1 MVNAASRWYRTP
13 SPCCTSQHSTISL
26 RCCRCSWIGDATR
39 FCVTACV
46 QGWSCQPVLPGPLT
60 QARVCTC
67 VRTQYGQT
75 AHDISVEAGHV
86 GCIRV
91 LESSLKTLA
100 ETAQKFSAI
109 LENHRAA
116 VRKQNL
122 LIEMGAC
129 LSVCAVR
136 RRCLTSLAPPLC
148 ACSKDERY
156 RRLEAGDCT
165 LQAAHRARSAP
176 AQGCG
181 RAWCRTTHASPCCC
195 E

>member
-1 MVNAASRWYRTP
+1 M
-13 SPCCTSQHSTISL
+13 
-26 RCCRCSWIGDATR
+26 
-39 FCVTACV
+39 
-46 QGWSCQPVLPGPLT
+46 LPGPLT

-129 LSVCAVR
+129 LSVCAVT
-136 RRCLTSLAPPLC
+136 RRCLTRLAPPSVC
-148 ACSKDERY
+148 
-156 RRLEAGDCT
+156 
-165 LQAAHRARSAP
+165 LQQR
-176 AQGCG
+176 
-181 RAWCRTTHASPCCC
+181 
-195 E
+195 